1 MPPIQLYRVN
11 TAAAILALRPST
23 VRKLISRRSIAVVR
37 PTPGAV
43 RISESEIIRIQRE
56 GLSPRQNEAPMEG
69 SEGSIR
75 CDFRR
80 EDE

>member
-1 MPPIQLYRVN
+1 MPPIQLYLVN
-11 TAAAILALRPST
+11 AAAAILALRPST

-56 GLSPRQNEAPMEG
+56 GLFPRQNEAPMDE
-69 SEGSIR
+69 SACSSRIS
-75 CDFRR
+75 RR
-80 EDE
+80 S